1 MNDITKVVK
10 PPVAGAQTPQYASV
24 KPKTE
29 VESSSEKPVK
39 KNESEKHRTQPQK
52 IDTLWQNLTEEELK
66 KVTEWLNDSM
76 RLFNFRLQFEIRQH
90 PNHIVAKVL
99 DKETGEVIREVPP
112 ESLSS
117 MINRMRSEM
126 GVFVDEII

>member
-1 MNDITKVVK
+1 MGDITKITPPVSGVQSPQISPVKAKPESDVKSEKVVVK
-10 PPVAGAQTPQYASV
+10 NENENRTT
-24 KPKTE
+24 KPKQ
-29 VESSSEKPVK
+29 
-39 KNESEKHRTQPQK
+39 N
-52 IDTLWQNLTEEELK
+52 IDTMWQNLSEEDLE

-112 ESLSS
+112 ENLSV
-117 MINRMRSEM
+117 MIERMRSEM
-126 GVFVDEII
+126 GIFVDEII